1 MPAELSLYSLNFV
14 DRIIIVRTVGLAE
27 AGLYSLAVK
36 FAQAVNVL
44 VRGFQLAWPPLAY
57 SIRDDDEARRAY
69 ATVVTCFVAGCA
81 FVVTGMWLFSRW
93 IVRVARRARV
103 LRLLRSD
110 RPDLHRRSPST
121 PSTWSWS

>member
-1 MPAELSLYSLNFV
+1 MPAELSLYLLNFV

-69 ATVVTCFVAGCA
+69 ATVVTLFVAGCA

-93 IVRVARRARV
+93 IVRALAAPEV
-103 LRLLRSD
+103 LRLLRSG
-110 RPDLHRRSPST
+110 RPDLHRASPST
-121 PSTWSWS
+121 PSTWCWS